1 MLEDLRHAASE
12 LGLHW
17 GGVAPAIE
25 STGFS
30 NLVRW
35 IEAGYAGEMSY
46 IHDRIDAYRHPAGVM
61 SGVRSIIV
69 VAMPYNA
76 VNSFPEQR
84 PLTGRIARYAHGGV
98 DYHDLLHP
106 KLKQLCK
113 QIQTAVPDSH
123 ARGVVDTAPLMER
136 EVAQLAGLG
145 WQGKNTLLLNKQLGS
160 YFMLACLL
168 TDLDFPSDL
177 PHESAHCGTCTAC
190 LDACPTAAFPAPG
203 VLDATRCIS
212 YLTIEHRGQI
222 PLDLRDGIGNWLFG
236 CDVCQEV
243 CPWNRRPSRASSVA
257 VDSMDHLALESLFD
271 LTDDQFRKRFR
282 RSPLWRVRRR
292 GLLRNAAIV
301 LGNMAGQ
308 NVLDTLKKGL
318 WDCEAIVRGAS
329 AWAIGKST
337 ADDAIELLRAR
348 LEVETDA
355 EVCVE
360 IRRAL
365 DCKT

>member
-1 MLEDLRHAASE
+1 ME

-17 GGVAPAIE
+17 GGIAPAIE

-46 IHDRIDAYRHPAGVM
+46 ISDRIDAYRHPAGVL

-69 VAMPYNA
+69 LAMPYSA
-76 VNSFPEQR
+76 ANSDPQQQQQ
-84 PLTGRIARYAHGGV
+84 LTGRIARYAHSGV

-106 KLKQLCK
+106 KLKQLCN
-113 QIQTAVPDSH
+113 QIRMAVPGSH
-123 ARGVVDTAPLMER
+123 SRGVVDTAPLMER

-145 WQGKNTLLLNKQLGS
+145 WRGKNTLLLNQQLGS

-168 TDLDFPSDL
+168 TDLDLPADL

-190 LDACPTAAFPAPG
+190 LDACPTSAFPAPG
-203 VLDATRCIS
+203 VLDASRCIS
-212 YLTIEHRGQI
+212 YLTIEHRGRI

-243 CPWNRRPSRASSVA
+243 CPWNRRPSRASSIA
-257 VDSMDHLALESLFD
+257 ENPMDHLALESLFD
-271 LTDDQFRKRFR
+271 LTEEQFRKRFR
-282 RSPLWRVRRR
+282 ATPLWRVRRR
-292 GLLRNAAIV
+292 GILRNAAIV
-301 LGNMAGQ
+301 LGNMTGKD
-308 NVLDTLKKGL
+308 VLCPLKKGL
-318 WDCEAIVRGAS
+318 WDCEALVRGAS
-329 AWAIGKST
+329 AWAIGKS
-337 ADDAIELLRAR
+337 AVDGAIELLQER
-348 LEVETDA
+348 LQVEIDA
-355 EVCVE
+355 DVCLE

-365 DCKT
+365 DQKS